1 MLLFAI
7 ILINLQVIIPAAGVL
22 TPLCELTAVLILK
35 LLKINTNKFNNLEKL
50 PVTGYERQ
58 KELTTFDKP
67 EMKQIVIEVGI
78 AIDLLPRAISS
89 CVGFII

>member
-1 MLLFAI
+1 M
-7 ILINLQVIIPAAGVL
+7 

-67 EMKQIVIEVGI
+67 EIKQIVIEVGI
-78 AIDLLPRAISS
+78 ARDLLPRAISS
-89 CVGFII
+89 CVGFIM